1 MALSAEQFEVLGS
14 DLKGSRQ
21 RRKQQTLNKCKM
33 WLSKVMTIDRVIASV
48 SLFRLKYTV
57 LHTIWGTILNNVQ
70 YIWYDY
76 ILI

>member
-1 MALSAEQFEVLGS
+1 MALSAEQVEVLGS

-21 RRKQQTLNKCKM
+21 RRKQQTLDKCKM

-57 LHTIWGTILNNVQ
+57 LYTIWGTILNNVQ

>member
-48 SLFRLKYTV
+48 SLFRLKYTI
-57 LHTIWGTILNNVQ
+57 LYTI
-70 YIWYDY
+70 
-76 ILI
+76 

>member
-48 SLFRLKYTV
+48 SLFRLKYTI
-57 LHTIWGTILNNVQ
+57 LYTIWGTILNDVQ